1 MDDHTVRE
9 LISGCPL
16 MEEIILLH
24 CPGFK
29 NLHVFGL
36 HKLKELILEVS
47 RDDHLERVHTET
59 PSLQTLFIVSTLWG
73 YTQPCTINMDA
84 CHDLKRLTLH
94 LVLTQD
100 FHSTNLTLNIA
111 FFLWINREL
120 ISSCPLMEEIIPI
133 RCAGF
138 KNLHIFG
145 LDKLKQVVLLL
156 PPAAQLERIHIN
168 EAPSLQSLSIDSAS
182 RSMNL
187 CTIDVEE
194 CAIILKHFPL
204 KLSSSHE
211 LHIACKWIGRLTISS
226 HNLRRLKLHKC
237 NKLVEVQIDTPN
249 LLSLEYDGK
258 VFPSTLIKINAPCP
272 WHLKFQLF
280 LDTCFGSLWS
290 IKLKELLKKSSGAV
304 YLNIRFE
311 LDMTKILP
319 QSPVASSQSGKDFSK
334 SRTMSSVLVGVER
347 LIVEVRSCY
356 SIHMFLVE
364 GLLWSCRPRN
374 LSVMSND
381 NEHKKLAEKGDVE
394 LEPLLI
400 HT

>member
-9 LISGCPL
+9 LISSCPL
-16 MEEIILLH
+16 TEEIILIH
-24 CPGFK
+24 
-29 NLHVFGL
+29 
-36 HKLKELILEVS
+36 
-47 RDDHLERVHTET
+47 
-59 PSLQTLFIVSTLWG
+59 
-73 YTQPCTINMDA
+73 
-84 CHDLKRLTLH
+84 
-94 LVLTQD
+94 
-100 FHSTNLTLNIA
+100 
-111 FFLWINREL
+111 
-120 ISSCPLMEEIIPI
+120 
-133 RCAGF
+133 CAGF

-156 PPAAQLERIHIN
+156 PSAAQLERIHI

-194 CAIILKHFPL
+194 CHHLKTLSIEAELITRLPFDKL
-204 KLSSSHE
+204 LSSFPFLTE

-258 VFPSTLIKINAPCP
+258 VFPSTLININAPCP

-290 IKLKELLKKSSGAV
+290 IKLKELLQKSSGAV

-319 QSPVASSQSGKDFSK
+319 QSPVASSQSGKVIKNLCKFSLCNH
-334 SRTMSSVLVGVER
+334 V
-347 LIVEVRSCY
+347 
-356 SIHMFLVE
+356 
-364 GLLWSCRPRN
+364 
-374 LSVMSND
+374 
-381 NEHKKLAEKGDVE
+381 
-394 LEPLLI
+394 
-400 HT
+400 